1 MDKKILIRGVVPVVI
16 VVGIVLNVEECC
28 ALSKEKQ
35 EVTKTIG
42 VEKEWKGYHCGYTKA
57 ARLVIK
63 TEDRWKE
70 VWRKMH
76 LLRLPKPAVP
86 KIDFQEEMVI
96 AVFMGERKS
105 GGYNI
110 EIRRIMKTEKEIVVE
125 VEEKEPSPESFQ
137 SMALTQP
144 YHIVVVKS
152 FPLPVR
158 FQHPLSKP
166 LALNNP

>member
-16 VVGIVLNVEECC
+16 VVAILSNVEECC
-28 ALSKEKQ
+28 ALSKEK
-35 EVTKTIG
+35 EVVKKTIG

-70 VWRKMH
+70 VWRKVH

-86 KIDFQEEMVI
+86 KIDFQKEMVI

-105 GGYNI
+105 GGYKI
-110 EIRRIMKTEKEIVVE
+110 EIKKIVKTEKDIVVE

-158 FQHPLSKP
+158 FQHPLSMP
-166 LALNNP
+166 

>member
-16 VVGIVLNVEECC
+16 VVAIALNVEECC
-28 ALSKEKQ
+28 TLSKEKQ
-35 EVTKTIG
+35 EVKKTVG

-86 KIDFQEEMVI
+86 KIDFRKEMVI
-96 AVFMGERKS
+96 AVFMRERKS
-105 GGYNI
+105 GGYKI
-110 EIRRIMKTEKEIVVE
+110 EIREIIKTEKEIVVE
-125 VEEKEPSPESFQ
+125 VEEKEPSPESLQ

-152 FPLPVR
+152 SPLPIR
-158 FQHPLSKP
+158 FQHP
-166 LALNNP
+166 

>member
-16 VVGIVLNVEECC
+16 VVAIVLNVEECC

-35 EVTKTIG
+35 EVKKTIG

-70 VWRKMH
+70 VWGKVHR
-76 LLRLPKPAVP
+76 LRLPQQELP
-86 KIDFQEEMVI
+86 KIDFQKEMVI

-105 GGYNI
+105 GGYEI
-110 EIRRIMKTEKEIVVE
+110 EIRKIIKTEKEIVVE
-125 VEEKEPSPESFQ
+125 VEEKEPSPESLQ

-152 FPLPVR
+152 SPLPVK
-158 FQHPLSKP
+158 FQHP
-166 LALNNP
+166 